1 MSKLRI
7 LSLGIGLFIFT
18 LTLTAGFVVGSYG
31 EACAYCQVCNC
42 PNCWGG
48 PGRYDENNDCVN
60 AYCHGDPLWYGGECG
75 YWCLGEPTR

>member
-31 EACAYCQVCNC
+31 EACAYCQHCNC
-42 PNCWGG
+42 SNCGTG
-48 PGRYDENNDCVN
+48 PGRWDQYGHCVN
-60 AYCHGDPLWYGGECG
+60 AYCWWDNWQNERCD
-75 YWCLGEPTR
+75 YWCPGPPTN